1 MLFICVIRQEVKCS
15 EGRKFWK
22 IPQVQAGSKG
32 DLVMIWKE
40 KHWEQTPTEQ
50 RLCQIISQALL
61 CTAETRELGSLA

>member
-1 MLFICVIRQEVKCS
+1 MPFICVIRQEVKCS

-22 IPQVQAGSKG
+22 IPQVQAGGKG